1 MEFSINSGDLL
12 KICAILALVFVFLLI
27 VIALASSLSK
37 DCGYTS
43 HEHEIKR
50 HKKEKKQMEKSR
62 IKEAKKNRKDL
73 IKRIKSMTVEQFDAY
88 YETLVEIYGREC
100 FYKTFSKR
108 YVKKLME
115 K

>member
-1 MEFSINSGDLL
+1 MEFSTERIIAIIIATLL
-12 KICAILALVFVFLLI
+12 TLAWGILFAAIM
-27 VIALASSLSK
+27 K
-37 DCGYTS
+37 DV
-43 HEHEIKR
+43 E
-50 HKKEKKQMEKSR
+50 KKEKPEKKKNPKK
-62 IKEAKKNRKDL
+62 ILKKNRKDL
-73 IKRIKSMTVEQFDAY
+73 IKRIKSMTPEQFDAY

>member
-1 MEFSINSGDLL
+1 MEFSTERIIAIIIATLL
-12 KICAILALVFVFLLI
+12 TLAWGILLSAII
-27 VIALASSLSK
+27 K
-37 DCGYTS
+37 DV
-43 HEHEIKR
+43 E
-50 HKKEKKQMEKSR
+50 KKEKPEKKKNPKK
-62 IKEAKKNRKDL
+62 ILKKNRKDL
-73 IKRIKSMTVEQFDAY
+73 IKRIKSMTPEQFDAY

>member
-1 MEFSINSGDLL
+1 MEFSVDQTI
-12 KICAILALVFVFLLI
+12 AIIALGT
-27 VIALASSLSK
+27 VIAMIIILGVLFWSEK
-37 DCGYTS
+37 I
-43 HEHEIKR
+43 ENKP
-50 HKKEKKQMEKSR
+50 KKKKNKNPKK
-62 IKEAKKNRKDL
+62 ILKKNRKDL
-73 IKRIKSMTVEQFDAY
+73 IKRIKSMTPEQFDAY

>member
-1 MEFSINSGDLL
+1 MEFSVERIIAIIIATLL
-12 KICAILALVFVFLLI
+12 TLLWGILFAAIM
-27 VIALASSLSK
+27 K
-37 DCGYTS
+37 DV
-43 HEHEIKR
+43 E
-50 HKKEKKQMEKSR
+50 KKEKPEKKKNPKK
-62 IKEAKKNRKDL
+62 ILKKNRKDL

>member
-1 MEFSINSGDLL
+1 MEFNLDLIAPIAL
-12 KICAILALVFVFLLI
+12 GGVMAIAWIIIIILI
-27 VIALASSLSK
+27 VKLII
-37 DCGYTS
+37 
-43 HEHEIKR
+43 EIKKCKEVEEKP
-50 HKKEKKQMEKSR
+50 KKKNPKK
-62 IKEAKKNRKDL
+62 ILKKNRKDL
-73 IKRIKSMTVEQFDAY
+73 IKRIKNMTPEQFDAY

>member
-1 MEFSINSGDLL
+1 MEFSVERIIAIIIATLL
-12 KICAILALVFVFLLI
+12 TLAWGILLSAII
-27 VIALASSLSK
+27 K
-37 DCGYTS
+37 DV
-43 HEHEIKR
+43 E
-50 HKKEKKQMEKSR
+50 KKEKPEKKKNPKK
-62 IKEAKKNRKDL
+62 ILKKNRKDL
-73 IKRIKSMTVEQFDAY
+73 IKRIKSMTPEQFDAY

>member
-1 MEFSINSGDLL
+1 MVLSIDQTIALF
-12 KICAILALVFVFLLI
+12 AIAS
-27 VIALASSLSK
+27 VIAMIITFSVLFWP
-37 DCGYTS
+37 
-43 HEHEIKR
+43 E
-50 HKKEKKQMEKSR
+50 KKERKPKKKNLKRISR
-62 IKEAKKNRKDL
+62 KNRKDL

>member
-1 MEFSINSGDLL
+1 MEFSTERIIAIIIATLL
-12 KICAILALVFVFLLI
+12 TLAWGILLSAII
-27 VIALASSLSK
+27 K
-37 DCGYTS
+37 DV
-43 HEHEIKR
+43 E
-50 HKKEKKQMEKSR
+50 KKEKPEKKKNPKK
-62 IKEAKKNRKDL
+62 ILKKNRKDL
-73 IKRIKSMTVEQFDAY
+73 IKRIKSMTPEQFEAY

>member
-1 MEFSINSGDLL
+1 VEFSVEKIIAIIIATLL
-12 KICAILALVFVFLLI
+12 ILAWGILFATI
-27 VIALASSLSK
+27 IK
-37 DCGYTS
+37 DA
-43 HEHEIKR
+43 E
-50 HKKEKKQMEKSR
+50 KKEKPEKKKNSKK
-62 IKEAKKNRKDL
+62 ILKKNRKDL
-73 IKRIKSMTVEQFDAY
+73 IKRIKSMTPEQFDAY

>member
-1 MEFSINSGDLL
+1 MEFSLE
-12 KICAILALVFVFLLI
+12 KISAIIIAILLILGWSILFVAI
-27 VIALASSLSK
+27 IK
-37 DCGYTS
+37 DVN
-43 HEHEIKR
+43 
-50 HKKEKKQMEKSR
+50 KKEKPEKKKNPKK
-62 IKEAKKNRKDL
+62 ILKKNRKDL
-73 IKRIKSMTVEQFDAY
+73 IKRIKSMTPEQFDAY

>member
-1 MEFSINSGDLL
+1 MEFSINAGDLL
-12 KICAILALVFVFLLI
+12 KIVAILALVFVFLLSI
-27 VIALASSLSK
+27 IALATALLNAG
-37 DCGYTS
+37 GYTS
-43 HEHEIKR
+43 HEHEMKR
-50 HKKEKKQMEKSR
+50 EKKENKKMEKKK
-62 IKEAKKNRKDL
+62 IKTAKRNRKDL

>member
-1 MEFSINSGDLL
+1 MEFSVEKIIAIIIATLL
-12 KICAILALVFVFLLI
+12 ILAWGILFAAI
-27 VIALASSLSK
+27 IK
-37 DCGYTS
+37 DA
-43 HEHEIKR
+43 E
-50 HKKEKKQMEKSR
+50 KKEKPEKKKNPKK
-62 IKEAKKNRKDL
+62 ILKKNRKDL
-73 IKRIKSMTVEQFDAY
+73 IKRIKNMTPEQFDAY

>member
-1 MEFSINSGDLL
+1 
-12 KICAILALVFVFLLI
+12 
-27 VIALASSLSK
+27 
-37 DCGYTS
+37 
-43 HEHEIKR
+43 
-50 HKKEKKQMEKSR
+50 
-62 IKEAKKNRKDL
+62 
-73 IKRIKSMTVEQFDAY
+73 MTPEQFEAY